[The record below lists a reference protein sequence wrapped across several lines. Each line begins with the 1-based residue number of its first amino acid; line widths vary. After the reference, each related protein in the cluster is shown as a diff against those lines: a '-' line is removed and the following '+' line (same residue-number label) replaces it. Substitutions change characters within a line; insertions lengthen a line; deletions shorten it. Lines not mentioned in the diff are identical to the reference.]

1 MNQAMNQ
8 ALTIAHK
15 EIIDGLRD
23 VRSIVASL
31 FYALMGPAVVGLVSM
46 ATHSNTKPE
55 SGAIVLT
62 GMMAIFTLVAA
73 FVGGMNVAMDTI
85 AGERERRS
93 LLPLLLNPVSRRSVV
108 LGKWLGVSFFAL
120 AGLIVD
126 VLGFLVVFAKAGIH
140 ISAVGMYT
148 WLLITMGVFSLPFL
162 AASIQV
168 LISTISRG
176 VKEAQTYLSLVVFLP
191 MGIGMFLVFSPAAK
205 QAWLTV
211 VPLVGQQLQ
220 MEALINGRKIALV
233 EPILLG
239 CLTVALAIVVLL
251 VAAGRLQRDE
261 IIYGN

>member
-1 MNQAMNQ
+1 MNH

-15 EIIDGLRD
+15 EIVDGVRD

-46 ATHSNTKPE
+46 ATHANAKPE
-55 SGAIVLT
+55 SSALVLT
-62 GMMAIFTLVAA
+62 GMMVIFTLVAA
-73 FVGGMNVAMDTI
+73 FVGGMNVAMDTV

-108 LGKWLGVSFFAL
+108 LGKWLAVSFFAL

-126 VLGFLVVFAKAGIH
+126 VLGFVLIFAKAGIRVT
-140 ISAVGMYT
+140 AFGTYT
-148 WLLITMGVFSLPFL
+148 WLPIAMGLFSLPLL
-162 AASIQV
+162 AASIQL

-191 MGIGMFLVFSPAAK
+191 MGIGMFLVFSPAAR
-205 QAWLTV
+205 QAWLDV

-220 MEALINGRKIALV
+220 MEALMNGREVGFI
-233 EPILLG
+233 EPLLLG
-239 CLTVALAIVVLL
+239 SLTVALAIVVLL

>member
-23 VRSIVASL
+23 VRSIIASL

-46 ATHSNTKPE
+46 ATHAKTKPE
-55 SGAIVLT
+55 SGALVLT
-62 GMMAIFTLVAA
+62 SMMAIFTLVAA
-73 FVGGMNVAMDTI
+73 FVGGMNVAMDTV

-93 LLPLLLNPVSRRSVV
+93 LLPLLLNLVSRRSVV
-108 LGKWLGVSFFAL
+108 LGKWLAVSFFAL
-120 AGLIVD
+120 AGLIVN
-126 VLGFLVVFAKAGIH
+126 VLGFLLVLAKAGFH
-140 ISAVGMYT
+140 IPAFALYT
-148 WLLITMGVFSLPFL
+148 WLPIAMGLFSLPLL
-162 AASIQV
+162 AASIQL

-205 QAWLTV
+205 QAWLTA

-220 MEALINGRKIALV
+220 MEALMNGRQIALV

-239 CLTVALAIVVLL
+239 CLTVVLAVVVLL
-251 VAAGRLQRDE
+251 VAAGRLQHDE